1 MQLINNALEVTVKSL
16 TTWVGQILGYL
27 AIFYGYVQTS
37 KPEIQEALH
46 FTAWQDWL
54 PFVIGLGV
62 AFGIPIARA
71 IQQPAVTA
79 AANKP

>member
-1 MQLINNALEVTVKSL
+1 MQLVNNALEVTLKKW
-16 TTWVGQILGYL
+16 TTWLGQILGYL
-27 AIFYGYVQTS
+27 TIFYGYVQTA
-37 KPEIQEALH
+37 KPEIQATLH

-62 AFGIPIARA
+62 AFGIPIAGSIRQA
-71 IQQPAVTA
+71 SVTA